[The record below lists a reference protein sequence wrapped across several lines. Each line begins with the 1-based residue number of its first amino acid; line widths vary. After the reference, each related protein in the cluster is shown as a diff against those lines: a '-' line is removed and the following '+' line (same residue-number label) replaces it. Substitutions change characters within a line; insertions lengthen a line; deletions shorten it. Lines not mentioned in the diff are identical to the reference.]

1 MPSSVLVKAGRC
13 PRTSTSR
20 AAGSNST
27 SPILI
32 RGAWTDWRPALQ
44 RPDPGQQLA
53 EVERLDQVVVRAR
66 VQAQRSGRPG
76 CPAR

>member
-13 PRTSTSR
+13 PQTSTSR

-32 RGAWTDWRPALQ
+32 RGAWLTGGRRCSA
-44 RPDPGQQLA
+44 RI
-53 EVERLDQVVVRAR
+53 RASSSPKSNGLTR
-66 VQAQRSGRPG
+66 
-76 CPAR
+76 